1 MQAKNPQGEAAGTVT
16 YGFDYSGRMLQAS
29 DGSSSTPY
37 EIGYDTAGRATSF
50 TDQLGRNTQVA
61 YDGVG
66 NQTEVVWPAGT
77 GGTGSYSVTYR
88 YDAMNRMQYV
98 NEGGTNNL
106 LAQYSWDALSRE
118 QSIAYGDGTSDAYSQ
133 YDACDN
139 LKTLTQTYNG
149 SSRSVTFNYTWLMNH
164 QLNSASVNNPLFQ
177 YVPQAGTVSYGTP
190 NSDNG
195 LTTMTASSGSA
206 TMNYDGNLNLTYD
219 GSNTLSYDVEN
230 RLV

>member
-133 YDACDN
+133 YDAVRQPE
-139 LKTLTQTYNG
+139 TLTQTTMAPATA
-149 SSRSVTFNYTWLMNH
+149 STFNYTWLMNH
-164 QLNSASVNNPLFQ
+164 QLNSVERQQPALPVRA
-177 YVPQAGTVSYGTP
+177 AGGHGELRP
-190 NSDNG
+190 G
-195 LTTMTASSGSA
+195 RHRTMG
-206 TMNYDGNLNLTYD
+206 
-219 GSNTLSYDVEN
+219 
-230 RLV
+230 